1 MRRGYAAACMARWS
15 ALVERSARGAQG
27 AQDAQGAQGVQGAQ
41 GAQGARKHFIVHK
54 SYLLFM
60 KTNQEIDMSFREWC
74 FG

>member
-1 MRRGYAAACMARWS
+1 MRARHMRRGYAAACMARWG

-27 AQDAQGAQGVQGAQ
+27 AQGAQGV
-41 GAQGARKHFIVHK
+41 QGARKHFIVHK

-60 KTNQEIDMSFREWC
+60 KTNQEIDMSFRGYC